1 MLASLARAFANRVF
15 TCKNLFVSDSPQ
27 SFSRHAEKLIADLRR
42 IPDETPDRMRKRPT
56 RELASLVEDLLV
68 KHQIGR
74 DSPEQTI
81 RDNWAEIV
89 GPANAHY
96 SHATQI
102 DARGRLTVLASHA
115 VVRNELFL
123 HRKLIAEKIRK
134 LKGCSHVRD
143 LSIRAG

>member
-1 MLASLARAFANRVF
+1 MPPAAALRLANPRPSCHVLTVP
-15 TCKNLFVSDSPQ
+15 DSSH

-42 IPDETPDRMRKRPT
+42 IPDATPDRMRKRPT
-56 RELASLVEDLLV
+56 RELAGLVEDLLV

-74 DSPEQTI
+74 ESPEQTI
-81 RDNWAEIV
+81 RDHWVEVV

-96 SHATQI
+96 SHAAQI
-102 DARGRLTVLASHA
+102 DPRGRLTVLASHA

-134 LKGCSHVRD
+134 LPGCNHVRD
-143 LSIRAG
+143 LNIRAG